1 MTFNRLSDL
10 LTEAEQALRKGDQRT
25 AGALIN
31 QVLEQDFTNV
41 NAWRLLHLMMDAD
54 QPFET
59 FQRVFAQKYYPDRVH
74 LLKPRTERSPYE
86 ATVSGVSLSNSSKSA
101 TSKEPVTRR
110 PTKKCPYCAEE
121 ILSEAKVCRFCG
133 RDLTKE
139 PPEVLAEKRV
149 QLTRKLSELE
159 KSLARWKRYLQEQS
173 QLAQQ
178 AGRQVTWALVGLIVG
193 IFLIPAFG
201 IGLILVIAGILAAI
215 TQGVKRGK
223 AERNQS
229 KARKSIETISGQIVE
244 VKTALAALHQ

>member
-1 MTFNRLSDL
+1 MAFNRLSDL

-41 NAWRLLHLMMDAD
+41 NAWRILHRMMDAD

-59 FQRVFAQKYYPDRVH
+59 FQQSFAQKYYPNRVH
-74 LLKPRTERSPYE
+74 LLKPRTEHLPYK
-86 ATVSGVSLSNSSKSA
+86 AALPGVGISNSKSVVSKRSVA
-101 TSKEPVTRR
+101 RR

-139 PPEVLAEKRV
+139 PPEVLSKKRV

-159 KSLARWKRYLQEQS
+159 KSLTRWERYLQEQS

-178 AGRQVTWALVGLIVG
+178 AGRQVTWALVGLIIGV
-193 IFLIPAFG
+193 FLIPAFG
-201 IGLILVIAGILAAI
+201 LGLILVIAGILAAI
-215 TQGVKRGK
+215 TQGVKRGN

-229 KARKSIETISGQIVE
+229 KARKNIETISGQIVE
-244 VKTALAALHQ
+244 IKTALAALHQ

>member
-1 MTFNRLSDL
+1 MTFDRLSDL
-10 LTEAEQALRKGDQRT
+10 LTEAEQALRKGDQQT

-59 FQRVFAQKYYPDRVH
+59 FQRVFAQKYYPDRAD
-74 LLKPRTERSPYE
+74 LLKPRTEQSPYK
-86 ATVSGVSLSNSSKSA
+86 AKLSGMSLSNSSKPA
-101 TSKEPVTRR
+101 ASKEPAPRR

-139 PPEVLAEKRV
+139 PEVLAEKRV

-201 IGLILVIAGILAAI
+201 IGLILVIAGILATI
-215 TQGVKRGK
+215 TQGAKRGK
-223 AERNQS
+223 AKRNHS
-229 KARKSIETISGQIVE
+229 KARKNIETISEQIVE
-244 VKTALAALHQ
+244 VRTALAALHQ

>member
-1 MTFNRLSDL
+1 
-10 LTEAEQALRKGDQRT
+10 
-25 AGALIN
+25 
-31 QVLEQDFTNV
+31 
-41 NAWRLLHLMMDAD
+41 
-54 QPFET
+54 
-59 FQRVFAQKYYPDRVH
+59 
-74 LLKPRTERSPYE
+74 
-86 ATVSGVSLSNSSKSA
+86 
-101 TSKEPVTRR
+101 
-110 PTKKCPYCAEE
+110 
-121 ILSEAKVCRFCG
+121 
-133 RDLTKE
+133 LTKE